1 VQQPAKRLPA
11 ESRHE
16 DLDVVSTK
24 AEAGLY
30 SESIV
35 IEEQAREARPLKE
48 GENLLPAA
56 SGTAAFEQR
65 TKEARP

>member
-1 VQQPAKRLPA
+1 
-11 ESRHE
+11 
-16 DLDVVSTK
+16 
-24 AEAGLY
+24 LY

-56 SGTAAFEQR
+56 SGTAAFDKRANE
-65 TKEARP
+65 TTP